1 MEASFELE
9 TRVSSLVSRHSTM
22 PACPASTW
30 GEGGERGGRRERREE
45 RGERREEGR
54 GNIAQEGIVVHGPHS
69 HLAVLAL
76 PVEHLDL
83 FTVCGYSQE
92 ILTLPHKLHI

>member
-1 MEASFELE
+1 MNWRPEY
-9 TRVSSLVSRHSTM
+9 RHWRPDIARCLHVQ
-22 PACPASTW
+22 PAP
-30 GEGGERGGRRERREE
+30 GGREERGGRRERREE